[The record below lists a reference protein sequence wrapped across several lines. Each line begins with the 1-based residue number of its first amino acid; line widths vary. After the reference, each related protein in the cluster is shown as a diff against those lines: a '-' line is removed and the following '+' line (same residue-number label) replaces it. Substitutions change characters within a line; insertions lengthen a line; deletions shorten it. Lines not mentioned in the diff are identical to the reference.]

1 MQPTSGT
8 APVNRVSQDAL
19 DELRSTRLSLTERLL
34 CRLPAGT
41 RNAAAARVHALVQGL
56 HVGATGGRLRERPD
70 QHAAPSD
77 APGELTVNDLTLAH
91 TTSWAVPPPSSQPAP
106 PAAGETAP
114 QQRVTV
120 ERFSDAS
127 VGSEHWDA
135 LRDELHADVFFISIN
150 GQHEAADWA
159 GTQRASGYLTDLYK
173 GISVPTQDAIVE
185 RLGAEHCGLVLDVML
200 ELLHEELAILRG
212 PVKPVLACLSRE
224 VEAPIREHF
233 APLGY
238 EVVYV
243 PSSSAATGAVPLDER
258 RAAFARIDEA
268 LARAVSEPLIV
279 SDAR

>member
-8 APVNRVSQDAL
+8 APINRVSQDAL
-19 DELRSTRLSLTERLL
+19 EQLRSTRLSLTERLL

-56 HVGATGGRLRERPD
+56 HAAAAGARPRVD
-70 QHAAPSD
+70 H
-77 APGELTVNDLTLAH
+77 GELPSPNGTPSEMTVNDLTLAH
-91 TTSWAVPPPSSQPAP
+91 TTSWAVPSPRHQLPPH
-106 PAAGETAP
+106 AAGDVAA
-114 QQRVTV
+114 QQHITV
-120 ERFSDAS
+120 ERFSDAPTDT
-127 VGSEHWDA
+127 GQWDA
-135 LRDELHADVFFISIN
+135 LRDGLHADVFFISIN
-150 GQHEAADWA
+150 GEYETADWA
-159 GTQRASGYLTDLYK
+159 DTQVASGYLTDLYK

-212 PVKPVLACLSRE
+212 PLKPVLACLSRD

-243 PSSSAATGAVPLDER
+243 PSSSAATGAVPLHER

-268 LARAVSEPLIV
+268 LARAKNEPFVS
-279 SDAR
+279 SDAL